1 MAVKYSFQNFDAKS
15 MVRIA
20 GRNMPVSTKHSVEIA
35 RFLKG
40 KQIDVAI
47 RRLQAS
53 IDAKQAI
60 PFRRYLRS
68 ISHKP
73 GKIGPGRYPKLSS
86 GYISGLLSNLK
97 SQATGK
103 GLDVTKLT
111 IIHAAAQ
118 KGQKL
123 WHYGRRHRARKNTN
137 FEIVAKEVEKK
148 KTEEKKKQP
157 ETKVSAPQPKGVMK

>member
-1 MAVKYSFQNFDAKS
+1 MAVNYSFQNFDAKS

-40 KQIDVAI
+40 KQVDAAI

-86 GYISGLLSNLK
+86 GYVLSLLSNLK

-103 GLDVTKLT
+103 GFDVTKLT

-123 WHYGRRHRARKNTN
+123 WHYGRRHRVRKNTN

-148 KTEEKKKQP
+148 KTEKKQP
-157 ETKVSAPQPKGVMK
+157 EAKVSAPQPKGVTK